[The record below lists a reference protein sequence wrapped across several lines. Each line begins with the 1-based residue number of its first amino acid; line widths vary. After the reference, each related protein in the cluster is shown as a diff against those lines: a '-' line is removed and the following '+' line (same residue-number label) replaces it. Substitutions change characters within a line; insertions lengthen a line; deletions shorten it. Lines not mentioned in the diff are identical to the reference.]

1 MRKLF
6 DRTLFSSPFFT
17 PQGSVLKKVTKKC
30 CRTKRGH
37 PLKDSILKHL
47 KMADATSFQV
57 PRCIQNAQKKC
68 ELHYARCFNLVC
80 ESAILGLLF
89 GNKHVSSQEKYMRL
103 FWQFQ
108 VLLSKWVPMQPTKVF
123 PPSSVFTIVLFRKLV
138 NIAKIVCCA
147 QCFQLYQIESLN
159 LRCIKG

>member
-1 MRKLF
+1 MRKVF

-17 PQGSVLKKVTKKC
+17 SQGSVLKKSQRNVAELKGTPHKRCNFKTSQNGGRHKFLGAALHPKC
-30 CRTKRGH
+30 
-37 PLKDSILKHL
+37 
-47 KMADATSFQV
+47 A
-57 PRCIQNAQKKC
+57 KKC
-68 ELHYARCFNLVC
+68 ELHYARWFNQVC

-89 GNKHVSSQEKYMRL
+89 GNKHVSSQQKYMRL

-123 PPSSVFTIVLFRKLV
+123 PPSSVFTIVLFRKFV

-159 LRCIKG
+159 MRCIKG